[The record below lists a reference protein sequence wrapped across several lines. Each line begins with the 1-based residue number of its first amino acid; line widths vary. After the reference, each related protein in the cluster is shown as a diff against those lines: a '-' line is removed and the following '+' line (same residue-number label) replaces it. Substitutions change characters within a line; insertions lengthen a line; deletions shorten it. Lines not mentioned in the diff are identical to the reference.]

1 MISENHKRSI
11 LFMAWQIDPSHST
24 VGFSVRHMVVST
36 VHGRFKVFDGSIEI
50 DDANPAN
57 SSVEAHAET
66 ASIDTTDENRN
77 NHLRSAD
84 FFDAEKYPTITFKS
98 TKVEPTGD
106 DTYQVTGDLT
116 MHGVTKAVTFTVER
130 SETIKDPYGN
140 QRFGLE
146 AKTKINR
153 RDWGLSWGAVLEAG
167 GAVVS
172 DEVRL
177 NLDLEAISK

>member
-1 MISENHKRSI
+1 
-11 LFMAWQIDPSHST
+11 MAWQIDPAHST

-36 VHGRFKVFDGSIEI
+36 VHGRFKVFDGTIEI

-57 SSVEAHAET
+57 SSIEAHAET
-66 ASIDTTDENRN
+66 ASIDTSDENRN

-106 DTYQVTGDLT
+106 NTYQVTGDLT
-116 MHGVTKAVTFTVER
+116 MHDVTKPVTFTVER
-130 SETIKDPYGN
+130 SETIKDPYGF

-153 RDWGLSWGAVLEAG
+153 RDWGLTWGPVLEAG

-172 DEVRL
+172 DEERL
-177 NLDLEAISK
+177 NLDLEATSK